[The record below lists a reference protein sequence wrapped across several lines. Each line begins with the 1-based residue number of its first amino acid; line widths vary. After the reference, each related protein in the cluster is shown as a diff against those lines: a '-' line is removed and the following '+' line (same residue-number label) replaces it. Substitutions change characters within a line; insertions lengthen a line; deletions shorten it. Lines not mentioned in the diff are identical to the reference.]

1 MNVSTDIA
9 FRYLRTGRQGYVS
22 FITWVSLIGL
32 LLGVLVLTV
41 VVSVMNGFDH
51 ELKTRLL
58 RAIPHLIV
66 ESVDEVPKEVAAD
79 PAITSAFPYFE
90 ATGMVSRGSAVQP
103 VSILALDAQGTAA
116 LDEIRDHLQ
125 SGSLEALLG
134 DESYIVLGEPLANH
148 LGVLPGDR
156 LTVTLLAAKAD
167 RVRPVTETFRLAG
180 TFRLD
185 AEPDYGLGLIGLA
198 HVPAVVYEQGGQR
211 GVQLQL
217 SEPFDA
223 QLIADRLRRDFP
235 ALRFS
240 PWTERYGELFSAVKI
255 EKVMMFV
262 LLLLVVAVAAFNIV
276 SGQIMLVREKTPAIA
291 ILRTLGATAS
301 QVERIFLVQGA
312 LIATSGIAAGLVLGV
327 AAALHVD
334 SLVAALESLAGVRFL
349 EGTYFVEIPVVIE
362 PSDLAIIAGLSTTI
376 CVLAA
381 WIPAAK
387 ARQVHPVQGLHGS

>member
-156 LTVTLLAAKAD
+156 LTVTLLAAKAG
-167 RVRPVTETFRLAG
+167 RVRPVTETFRLA
-180 TFRLD
+180 
-185 AEPDYGLGLIGLA
+185 
-198 HVPAVVYEQGGQR
+198 
-211 GVQLQL
+211 
-217 SEPFDA
+217 EPFDWM
-223 QLIADRLRRDFP
+223 P
-235 ALRFS
+235 N
-240 PWTERYGELFSAVKI
+240 P
-255 EKVMMFV
+255 
-262 LLLLVVAVAAFNIV
+262 
-276 SGQIMLVREKTPAIA
+276 
-291 ILRTLGATAS
+291 
-301 QVERIFLVQGA
+301 
-312 LIATSGIAAGLVLGV
+312 
-327 AAALHVD
+327 
-334 SLVAALESLAGVRFL
+334 
-349 EGTYFVEIPVVIE
+349 
-362 PSDLAIIAGLSTTI
+362 TT
-376 CVLAA
+376 
-381 WIPAAK
+381 
-387 ARQVHPVQGLHGS
+387 GSV